1 MKNLKKIINLGL
13 VIAMAATVLFLNSC
27 KEDDEAKPGT
37 STPASYS
44 GVFVINEGGFLKGNS
59 SVDFYNPASGELSD
73 DLFAKKNSRPLG
85 DILQSM
91 TKVGNKFYLIVNNSQ
106 KIEVVN
112 AETFASTA
120 TINNMGSPRFLLPL
134 SSSGNKKA
142 YVTDL
147 FNGVIH
153 IVDLDAATKT
163 GSITLPGWSENMVE
177 VGTDV
182 YVNNWSN
189 KKVYEIN
196 STNNTIADSI
206 VLTGSPN
213 GLVKDKNG
221 KLWVLVDSI
230 GATQARF
237 MRINPADNSIE
248 ATVLFPAG
256 QSASKLAINGSGD
269 KLYYTTSTGVYEMDI
284 TANALPATA
293 KKAGYFYGLGVDPK
307 DGSVY
312 VTDALDF
319 NQKGIVYRLKA
330 DGSESN
336 FKVGI
341 VPGGFF
347 FNY

>member
-1 MKNLKKIINLGL
+1 MKNLKKITNLGL

-27 KEDDEAKPGT
+27 KEDDDAKPGT

-59 SVDFYNPASGELSD
+59 SVDFYNPASG
-73 DLFAKKNSRPLG
+73 

-91 TKVGNKFYLIVNNSQ
+91 IKVGNKFYLIVNNSQ

-134 SSSGNKKA
+134 TSSGNKKA

-153 IVDLDAATKT
+153 IVDLEAATKT
-163 GSITLPGWSENMVE
+163 GSITLPGWSEQMVE

-196 STNNTIADSI
+196 SNNNTLADSI
-206 VLTGSPN
+206 TLTGAPN

-237 MRINPADNSIE
+237 IRINPADNSIE

-256 QSASKLAINGSGD
+256 QSASKLAINGNGD
-269 KLYYTTSTGVYEMDI
+269 KLYYTSST
-284 TANALPATA
+284 
-293 KKAGYFYGLGVDPK
+293 
-307 DGSVY
+307 
-312 VTDALDF
+312 
-319 NQKGIVYRLKA
+319 
-330 DGSESN
+330 
-336 FKVGI
+336 
-341 VPGGFF
+341 
-347 FNY
+347 